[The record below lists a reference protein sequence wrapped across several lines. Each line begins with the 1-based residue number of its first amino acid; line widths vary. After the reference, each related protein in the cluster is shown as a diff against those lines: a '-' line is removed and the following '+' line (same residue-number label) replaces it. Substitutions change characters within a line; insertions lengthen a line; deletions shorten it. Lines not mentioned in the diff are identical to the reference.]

1 MRRPLALP
9 RGADSGKDANPWSRI
24 RTRVEEGERREDAPY
39 QRRGA
44 GPTSDAHP
52 ETGHSPPVSTKADA
66 GPSFRSG
73 AVDVTKR
80 PLSGGTMG
88 SLGGVQTPW
97 WEPGSNHQPHFNA
110 DSTTPEW
117 LYRLQFVFY

>member
-1 MRRPLALP
+1 MLP
-9 RGADSGKDANPWSRI
+9 TRGGGQVPHL
-24 RTRVEEGERREDAPY
+24 T
-39 QRRGA
+39 
-44 GPTSDAHP
+44 HP

-80 PLSGGTMG
+80 PLSGGTTG